1 MFRSPN
7 SQIVAVVATLLMSGC
22 AMNRQQEA
30 LEVRLREHES
40 TIRDLRSQITEAER
54 TLEEQD
60 QELVVERSRNSRKSE
75 LASTAAPFS
84 GSGSGVT
91 QVAFTPEVHAAW
103 GSVVSIGIHRMTSGL
118 LQSEGESGRSL
129 NVVVQSLDSDGE
141 LVKTAGAMTLTASTV
156 ADDGTTRQIAHTS
169 YSITESRR
177 LWTRS
182 FVAPGF
188 HMHVPL
194 DSASEVSL
202 VKGDRILVTVT
213 LDLGQDR
220 SFSTSEL
227 LDVSL

>member
-40 TIRDLRSQITEAER
+40 TIRDLRSQISKAER

-60 QELVVERSRNSRKSE
+60 QELVVERSRNSGNSE
-75 LASTAAPFS
+75 LASNSAPFS
-84 GSGSGVT
+84 ASGVT
-91 QVAFTPEVHAAW
+91 QAAFTPEVHAAW
-103 GSVVSIGIHRMTSGL
+103 GSVVSIEIHRMTSGL
-118 LQSEGESGRSL
+118 LQSDGESGRSL

-141 LVKTAGAMTLTASTV
+141 LVKTSGTMTLTASTV
-156 ADDGTTRQIAHTS
+156 TDDGTTQQIAHTS

-182 FVAPGF
+182 FVASGF
-188 HMHVPL
+188 HMNIPL
-194 DSASEVSL
+194 DSGSAVSL
-202 VKGDRILVTVT
+202 EKGDRILVTAT